1 MSPDLLDLLARALWQ
16 TFVTVAA
23 AGTVCVLAGLPL
35 AILLTRTDREGFSP
49 RPRLQRFRGGAG
61 TASFLILLVALIPV
75 SHLILG
81 RSIGSLAAIIPLSIA
96 ATAYFARLSEA
107 ALNQMDRGLIDAG
120 LAMGASR
127 RQILL
132 QFLLPEAL
140 PQIGAGF
147 MVTLAAV
154 AGASLVLQA
163 LSAGELALGDGHG
176 LSHPAVIATAAASV
190 IALLYFLRAPGS
202 ERSQHLGQGF

>member
-1 MSPDLLDLLARALWQ
+1 MSPDLLDLLTRALWQ
-16 TFVTVAA
+16 TFVAVAA
-23 AGTVCVLAGLPL
+23 AGTACLLAGLPL
-35 AILLTRTDREGFSP
+35 AILLTRTDREGLSF

-61 TASFLILLVALIPV
+61 AASLLVLLVVLIPV
-75 SHLILG
+75 FHLILG
-81 RSIGSLAAIIPLSIA
+81 RSSGSLAAIIPLSIA
-96 ATAYFARLSEA
+96 ATAYFARLTEA
-107 ALNQMDRGLIDAG
+107 ALSQVDRGLIDAG

-154 AGASLVLQA
+154 AGASLVIQA
-163 LSAGELALGDGHG
+163 LGAGALALDDGQG
-176 LSHPAVIATAAASV
+176 LSHPAVIAIAAASA
-190 IALLYFLRAPGS
+190 IALVYLFRGAGS
-202 ERSQHLGQGF
+202 RRSQHLGQGF

>member
-1 MSPDLLDLLARALWQ
+1 MSPDLLDLLARTLWQ

-23 AGTVCVLAGLPL
+23 AGMVCLLTGLPL

-49 RPRLQRFRGGAG
+49 RPRLQRFRGGGGA
-61 TASFLILLVALIPV
+61 ASFLILLVALIPV
-75 SHLILG
+75 SHLVLG

-96 ATAYFARLSEA
+96 ATAYFARLTGA
-107 ALNQMDRGLIDAG
+107 ALNQVDRGLIDAA

-154 AGASLVLQA
+154 AGASLVIQTVG
-163 LSAGELALGDGHG
+163 AGELALRAGQG
-176 LSHPAVIATAAASV
+176 LSHPAVIAIAAASV
-190 IALLYFLRAPGS
+190 ITLLYFLRAPGS
-202 ERSQHLGQGF
+202 PRSQLGQGF

>member
-23 AGTVCVLAGLPL
+23 AGTLCLLAGFPL

-49 RPRLQRFRGGAG
+49 RPGLQRFVSGAG
-61 TASFLILLVALIPV
+61 AASFLILLVALLPV

-81 RSIGSLAAIIPLSIA
+81 RSIGSWAAIIPLSIA
-96 ATAYFARLSEA
+96 ATAYFARLAEA
-107 ALNQMDRGLIDAG
+107 ALSQVDRGLIDAG
-120 LAMGASR
+120 LAMGAGR

-147 MVTLAAV
+147 MVTLGAV
-154 AGASLVLQA
+154 AGASLVIQA
-163 LSAGELALGDGHG
+163 LGAGELALDGQG
-176 LSHPAVIATAAASV
+176 LSHPAVIAIAAAAA
-190 IALLYFLRAPGS
+190 ITLLYFLRAPGS
-202 ERSQHLGQGF
+202 RRSRLGQGF

>member
-1 MSPDLLDLLARALWQ
+1 MSPDLLDLLARTLWQ

-23 AGTVCVLAGLPL
+23 AGTLCVLAGFPL

-49 RPRLQRFRGGAG
+49 RLRLQRFVGGAG
-61 TASFLILLVALIPV
+61 AASFLILLVALLPV

-81 RSIGSLAAIIPLSIA
+81 RSIGSWVAIIPLSIA
-96 ATAYFARLSEA
+96 ATAYFARLAEA
-107 ALNQMDRGLIDAG
+107 ALSQVDRGLIDAG
-120 LAMGASR
+120 LAMGAGR

-147 MVTLAAV
+147 MVMLGAV
-154 AGASLVLQA
+154 AGASLVIQA
-163 LSAGELALGDGHG
+163 LSAGELALDGQG
-176 LSHPAVIATAAASV
+176 LSHPAVIAIAAAAA
-190 IALLYFLRAPGS
+190 ITLLYFLRAPGS
-202 ERSQHLGQGF
+202 RRSRLGQGF